1 MCYSLFIKLIFEF
14 FRAKQDIQEAENL
27 QLKLNEIMSKRIHL
41 MLHIPNAKLTSQEAL
56 LVLDS
61 FNFPDDKSMIDL
73 LSLRKTVKSEI
84 DHLSVIESEL
94 DTIRSLEESLFL
106 DVDRQQQALEKAMLN
121 VEAAKKAED
130 RARKALEDA
139 KALVQSTESNLKRVQ
154 STLTMYTNEMNETQY
169 QVNKIQTNKERQQ
182 EKIRQVLRRKEQQY
196 AAQKEVLSSNDSITL
211 VSSNGDFDENT
222 AEDARNQISLLMQ
235 EENELKNEIN
245 LLQASAERG
254 LSRSK
259 KLADR
264 SEELEKEEQEAWDV
278 LEQGLRV
285 AEKAAQESNR

>member
-1 MCYSLFIKLIFEF
+1 
-14 FRAKQDIQEAENL
+14 
-27 QLKLNEIMSKRIHL
+27 
-41 MLHIPNAKLTSQEAL
+41 MLHLPNAKLTSQEAL

-61 FNFPDDKSMIDL
+61 FNFPDEKSMIDL

-94 DTIRSLEESLFL
+94 DIIRSLEESLFV

-196 AAQKEVLSSNDSITL
+196 AAQKEGLSSNDSITL

-245 LLQASAERG
+245 LLQASAARG

-278 LEQGLRV
+278 LEQDLQV
-285 AEKAAQESNR
+285 VEKAAQESNR